1 VQYEAAKLPVKRR
14 VIAIISKL
22 KIIAGEARH
31 PHDEGIQP
39 QVIQAPVHQGTA
51 ADGTL

>member
-1 VQYEAAKLPVKRR
+1 MLYEVARLQAKRR

-22 KIIAGEARH
+22 TIVAGEARH

-39 QVIQAPVHQGTA
+39 QVIQSPVHQGTA
-51 ADGTL
+51 VDAPL